1 MVSLNIPKRNDP
13 FARIA
18 LVALFAAALG
28 VNVSQFRSST
38 PAQASPGYTIIEG
51 QATAT
56 PALPTPALGFAL
68 ALPTPTPAMQVEQL
82 DPNAPVLANW
92 LDQQLDQA
100 SNSAEQFAR
109 DQAAALAAEQAS
121 NSAEQFARDQAAA
134 LADEQAQYIA
144 NVGAQAQH
152 SPRGDSP
159 AQPPSYSSGPV
170 AQPAANG
177 AQIIIDPR
185 PAPALADVAH
195 AVPPISAE
203 QAAVLA
209 ARQSNGCAAGQ
220 IFYPRTGCHTP
231 GSGGAQ
237 PGAVSESRP

>member
-1 MVSLNIPKRNDP
+1 MVSLSIPKRNDP

-18 LVALFAAALG
+18 LVALFALVLW
-28 VNVSQFRSST
+28 VNVNQFRSST

-82 DPNAPVLANW
+82 DPHAPLLANW

-100 SNSAEQFAR
+100 GELSEQFAR
-109 DQAAALAAEQAS
+109 DQAAALAAEQA
-121 NSAEQFARDQAAA
+121 
-134 LADEQAQYIA
+134 QYLA
-144 NVGAQAQH
+144 NVGAQAPH

-159 AQPPSYSSGPV
+159 AQPPSYAPGPV
-170 AQPAANG
+170 AQPAENG
-177 AQIIIDPR
+177 VQIIIDPR

-203 QAAVLA
+203 QAAVIA

-220 IFYPRTGCHTP
+220 VFYPRTGCHTP

-237 PGAVSESRP
+237 PGAVGESRP